1 MAITKPPG
9 DDWTEPEST
18 FVGEYPYAHV
28 TETESGHLFALDD
41 TKGSETV
48 RLAHRTGTFTEMQPD
63 GTRIDKIVGD
73 GYQIIAKNNH
83 VLIKG
88 VCNITIEGDSVL
100 HVMGDADMKVDGD
113 VYSLVEGDSSTQVK
127 GDVSLFAGGDVDVSA
142 GGELGTVTINAP
154 DGINLNGDVTV
165 NGLLNA
171 TNSIYAGDN
180 VLAGKQVFSYRGIQ
194 TFGGIRA
201 GPGYYTPADP
211 VPGTI
216 LADLWIEAP
225 TVVGRLICADGEGP
239 LSGVRSIYN
248 THIHPIPKGPCGT
261 PIIPVPPMP
270 IDPPPTVNFLT

>member
-1 MAITKPPG
+1 MTTTKPLG
-9 DDWTEPEST
+9 NDWTEPEST

-41 TKGSETV
+41 TKDSETV

-63 GTRIDKIVGD
+63 GTRVDKIVGD

-113 VYSLVEGDSSTQVK
+113 VYSLVEGNSTTQVK

-142 GGELGTVTINAP
+142 GGTLGTVTINAP

-165 NGLLNA
+165 NGMLNA
-171 TNSIYAGDN
+171 KNSIYSGDN
-180 VLAGKQVFSYRGIQ
+180 ILAGKQLFSYLGIQ
-194 TFGGIRA
+194 TLGGINS
-201 GPGYYTPADP
+201 GFTSESP
-211 VPGTI
+211 VPAGLIT
-216 LADLWIEAP
+216 ATVKVEAP
-225 TVVGRLICADGEGP
+225 GIVGSAYVRDSVGTMQLI
-239 LSGVRSIYN
+239 RNIYN
-248 THIHPIPKGPCGT
+248 IHKHPAPKGPTGT
-261 PIIPVPPMP
+261 P
-270 IDPPPTVNFLT
+270 FQKQ